1 MRRYRYKKLL
11 VFFESTLLLM
21 IETLLFAYIWYGYY
35 IHYIKLSFY
44 HRGNYAVI
52 GSYTLILFLITK
64 LYDGFKLG
72 YLRLMDVLYSQIL
85 SLLCSNVLMYIQL
98 CIIGRDYMN
107 PMKLVGMTVV
117 ELVLI
122 VAWVLLWSWVYTKI
136 YPPRQMLLVYGG
148 RPPKNLVEKL
158 HSRKDKY
165 QICEMISAQKGTDI
179 VCSRID
185 RYENV
190 VLCDMPLEIQ
200 SSIVEYCFQHS
211 IRSYIVPKI
220 TDIMLLGAE
229 QIHLFDTPILLLRN
243 QGLGVEQMI
252 VKRFMDLVISFLMLI
267 LTSPLMLLIAFCIK
281 VQDGGPVIYK
291 QKRLTKDGREFD
303 IYKFRSM
310 RMDSEQSGARLAQ
323 KGDSR
328 VTPVGK
334 IIRNLHFDELPQ
346 LFHILKGDMSL
357 VGPRP
362 ERPEIAKEYQSQ
374 VPEFEFRLK
383 LKAGLTGYAQVYG
396 KYNTTPEDKLK
407 LDLFY
412 IEHYTV
418 WMDMKL
424 LLLTFKILF
433 QKENTEGVREDQV
446 TAVREK

>member
-1 MRRYRYKKLL
+1 M
-11 VFFESTLLLM
+11 
-21 IETLLFAYIWYGYY
+21 
-35 IHYIKLSFY
+35 
-44 HRGNYAVI
+44 I

-85 SLLCSNVLMYIQL
+85 ALLCSNVLMYIQL
-98 CIIGRDYMN
+98 CIISRDYMN

-136 YPPRQMLLVYGG
+136 YPPRRLLLVYGG
-148 RPPKNLVEKL
+148 KPPKNLVEKL

-165 QICEMISAQKGTDI
+165 QVCEMISAQKGTDA

-190 VLCDMPLEIQ
+190 VLCDMPPEVQ

-211 IRSYIVPKI
+211 IRSYIIPKI

-243 QGLGVEQMI
+243 QGLGVEQVI
-252 VKRFMDLVISFLMLI
+252 IKRFMDLVISFFMLI
-267 LTSPLMLLIAFCIK
+267 LTSPLMLLIALCIK
-281 VQDGGPVIYK
+281 VQDGGPVIYR
-291 QKRLTKDGREFD
+291 QKRLTQSGKEFD

-310 RMDSEQSGARLAQ
+310 RTDSERSGARLAQ
-323 KGDSR
+323 KGDRR

-334 IIRNLHFDELPQ
+334 VIRNLHFDEIPQ
-346 LFHILKGDMSL
+346 LLNILKGDMSL

-362 ERPEIAKEYQSQ
+362 ERPEIAEQYKSQ

-383 LKAGLTGYAQVYG
+383 VKAGLTGYAQVYG

-433 QKENTEGVREDQV
+433 QKENTEGIENGQM
-446 TAVREK
+446 TAVKGKS